1 MSVLSFMLELGRS
14 LVVMWEGG
22 VAGGWGLGVLGG
34 LWSVCLLVSR
44 VSVPSF
50 MLELGRS
57 LVVMWEGG
65 VAGGGGLGV
74 LGGLWWCGG
83 VSCYLPEQG

>member
-1 MSVLSFMLELGRS
+1 MLSLS
-14 LVVMWEGG
+14 GG
-22 VAGGWGLGVLGG
+22 GQDYPVPP
-34 LWSVCLLVSR
+34 SVCLLDSR

-65 VAGGGGLGV
+65 VAGGGF
-74 LGGLWWCGG
+74 GGAGG
-83 VSCYLPEQG
+83 FVVVWGCILLFT

>member
-1 MSVLSFMLELGRS
+1 MLSRSGGGQDDPVPPSVCLLDSCVSVLSFMLELGRS

-34 LWSVCLLVSR
+34 LW
-44 VSVPSF
+44 
-50 MLELGRS
+50 
-57 LVVMWEGG
+57 
-65 VAGGGGLGV
+65 
-74 LGGLWWCGG
+74 WCGG